1 MKMVQQKI
9 LLENKQYEIPY
20 SIDQSKVVAAAEKA
34 LNKIEKNIDNYKNGF
49 VESGLKYR
57 FSSINQY
64 WTHGMQTGC
73 LWLAYE
79 ISGNKIFKDVAEH
92 HFASYRTRFDEK
104 IGMDDHDVGFV
115 FSPSCVAQYKIT
127 GDEKARKCA
136 LDAAKYLY
144 EKSYSKEGKFII
156 RSHVTWHTGGGCR
169 TMMDSLMNAPLLFW
183 ASSETGNM
191 DYHQAGVDH
200 NKTTIDYLIREDA
213 STFHHYQFEPQTA
226 KPVRGLTWQGY
237 SDDSC
242 WSRGHSWGI
251 SGFPITYAY
260 THDDSLLPVHKDI
273 TYYMLNHLPDDHIP
287 YWDYTFGQ
295 GSTQPRDSSAGVIA
309 VCGMREMCKHL
320 PDTAEQKAIF
330 ENASARILESTIA
343 NCAGDDYDE
352 YDGLICHVTGALPQ
366 NAGIDA
372 CALYA
377 DYFYLE
383 ALMRYIRPDWK
394 MYW

>member
-1 MKMVQQKI
+1 MIKENVI
-9 LLENKQYEIPY
+9 LENKQYVKPY
-20 SIDQSKVVAAAEKA
+20 SIDRDKVIAAAGKA
-34 LNKIEKNIDNYKNGF
+34 IDKLEKNIERWKNGF
-49 VESGLKYR
+49 TAAGYKYD
-57 FSSINQY
+57 FAHGNEF
-64 WTHGMQTGC
+64 WTHGLQTGC

-79 ISGNKIFKDVAEH
+79 ISGNKLFKTAAEH
-92 HFASYRTRFDEK
+92 HFASYRNRFDEK

-127 GDEKARKCA
+127 GDDKARRCA

-144 EKSYSKEGKFII
+144 ENSYSKEGKFII
-156 RSHVTWHTGGGCR
+156 RSHKGWHNGDGCR

-183 ASSETGNM
+183 ASVETGNK
-191 DYHQAGVDH
+191 DYYQAALDH
-200 NKTTIDYLIREDA
+200 NKTTIEYLVREDA
-213 STFHHYQFEPQTA
+213 STFHHYQFDPKTA

-242 WSRGHSWGI
+242 WSRGHSWGV

-260 THDDSLLPVHKDI
+260 THDESLIQVHKDV

-295 GSTQPRDSSAGVIA
+295 GSDEPRDSSAGVIA
-309 VCGMREMCKHL
+309 VCGMHEMCKFL

-330 ENASARILESTIA
+330 ENASALILDSTID
-343 NCAGDDYDE
+343 NCTDGDYDE

-366 NAGIDA
+366 NSVIDE

-383 ALMRYIRPDWK
+383 ALMRYINPDWK